1 MELVISVVILLVF
14 AVTVGKLSSRL
25 LGVRLGK
32 VRGVVAGIL
41 GWFVGV
47 LAAVLIVGD
56 RPVEGGYRLDVDGT
70 AETLAFIAIITFFGV
85 LAAMPI
91 AIALELLTRSE
102 RPVGRR
108 KRRPWLRPV
117 KSVKAAFT
125 PYGRLR
131 EVIGHARRANLLH
144 LRFASRTALESPDLS
159 RRLKTVLEDSG
170 GMLVKFGQIASTRT
184 DILPRALTD
193 ELSSLRGDVR
203 PVPAEGVRQVLEAEL
218 GEPVESAF
226 ASFDFTPLAAA
237 SIGQTHRATLVD
249 GTPVVVKIQRPGIAD
264 IVARDAAVLRLAA
277 RQVERRVSAARSLG
291 LRALCE
297 ELIVGIQAELDY
309 QAEASVGTRLRDQR
323 AHDVG
328 IAVPKVYPTL
338 STDRVLVMEE
348 VRGAPIAVSEEKPPP
363 VPGPELARRLLASFL
378 AQILDDGLFHADPH
392 PGNLLM
398 DAEGTIWMLDFG
410 SVGQLDSV
418 ALSGLR
424 SVALGIATN
433 DPGVLARAT
442 RELSGNDVSVDL
454 RSLETDL
461 AGSLAQLDAGGGVDP
476 RMLGQVL
483 SVMHKHGMR
492 APSSITLLARALLTL
507 EGTLKALSPTFSIAT
522 ESTALIK
529 DAGRSAFG
537 TPKEMLQREALRS
550 LPALRTLPEH
560 AEALAGLARTGKLTI
575 RTEHFSGADGTR
587 VNGWVDQLVLGV
599 LGGLGAIA
607 AGLLLLAAASAP
619 DHRLQEVLYILGF
632 GGLIGASVLLLRS
645 AARALRRDFGRL
657 K

>member
-1 MELVISVVILLVF
+1 VELIIAVLILLLF
-14 AVTVGKLSSRL
+14 AVTVGKLSGRL

-47 LAAVLIVGD
+47 LAAVAVLGERGIDGT
-56 RPVEGGYRLDVDGT
+56 GYDLDV
-70 AETLAFIAIITFFGV
+70 ETTPEIVTLIAIIIFFGV

-91 AIALELLTRSE
+91 AIALELLTRRE
-102 RPVGRR
+102 RPAGRR
-108 KRRPWLRPV
+108 RRRWMRPV
-117 KSVKAAFT
+117 RTVRAALT

-131 EVIGHARRANLLH
+131 EVVGHARRANLLH
-144 LRFASRTALESPDLS
+144 LRFASRAALESPELS
-159 RRLKTVLEDSG
+159 HRLKSVLENSG

-184 DILPRALTD
+184 DILPATLTD

-203 PVPAEGVRQVLEAEL
+203 PVPPAGVREVLESEL

-226 ASFDFTPLAAA
+226 ASFEWEPLAAA
-237 SIGQTHRATLVD
+237 SIGQTHRAVLKD
-249 GTPVVVKIQRPGIAD
+249 GTPVVVKVQRPGIAD

-297 ELIVGIQAELDY
+297 ELITGIQAELDY
-309 QAEASVGTRLRDQR
+309 QVEAGVGARLRTQR

-338 STDRVLVMEE
+338 STDRMLVMEE
-348 VRGAPIAVSEEKPPP
+348 VKGKPVSAALTASAPVERH
-363 VPGPELARRLLASFL
+363 ELARRLLASFIG
-378 AQILDDGLFHADPH
+378 QILQDGLFHADPH

-418 ALSGLR
+418 ALGGLR
-424 SVALGIATN
+424 SVAIGIATH
-433 DPGVLARAT
+433 DAAVLARAT
-442 RELSGNDVSVDL
+442 RELAGNDLSVDL
-454 RSLETDL
+454 RSLESDL

-476 RMLGQVL
+476 QMLMQVL
-483 SVMHKHGMR
+483 RVMQKHDMR
-492 APSSITLLARALLTL
+492 VPSSITLLARALLTL
-507 EGTLKALSPTFSIAT
+507 EGTLTILEPTFSLAE
-522 ESTALIK
+522 ESRTLIEQS
-529 DAGRSAFG
+529 GSSAFG

-560 AEALAGLARTGKLTI
+560 VEALAGLARAGRLTV
-575 RTEHFSGADGTR
+575 RTDRYSGADGAK
-587 VNGWVDQLVLGV
+587 VNGWMDQLVLSV
-599 LGGLGAIA
+599 LGGFGVVASA
-607 AGLLLLAAASAP
+607 LLLIAGASAG
-619 DHRLQEVLYILGF
+619 DDRLQTIIYILGF
-632 GGLIGASVLLLRS
+632 GGLTAASVLLLRS

-657 K
+657 D